1 MIKRV
6 HLVGLS
12 LAALLISC
20 ADSKPA
26 NNRDTMTQRQRDS
39 VFGQSGVPGAQAV
52 TKAMRAADRPAE
64 AGRKRRSTT
73 WWLAAAQVI
82 CVLPGWRPPGAR
94 GVAR

>member
-52 TKAMRAADRPAE
+52 TKAMRAADSLNA
-64 AGRKRRSTT
+64 RRRRQDS
-73 WWLAAAQVI
+73 AMSKPESSI
-82 CVLPGWRPPGAR
+82 PFN
-94 GVAR
+94 